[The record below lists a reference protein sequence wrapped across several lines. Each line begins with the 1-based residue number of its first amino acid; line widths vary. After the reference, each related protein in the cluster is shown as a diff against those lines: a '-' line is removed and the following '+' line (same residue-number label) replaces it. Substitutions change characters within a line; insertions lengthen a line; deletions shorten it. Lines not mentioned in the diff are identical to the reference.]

1 MKLRDAIELMRA
13 PAPANAALLDDEL
26 AGIAIDSR
34 SVSEGELFFALS
46 APDYQR
52 RSFTATHFGDAH
64 EFIPQAL
71 AQGAKAVVA
80 RRASIAERANLNS
93 AEIRDRL
100 ILVDDA
106 IEALQQLARGVIT
119 RWDGTVVAITGSA
132 GKTTTKDLT
141 RSVLSRS
148 ERRVIASIKNFN
160 NELGVPLS
168 VLQMESDGRH
178 ADDYDIAVIEMGM
191 SVPGE
196 IATLAGI
203 APPHI
208 AVELLVSPVHL
219 EFFGT
224 LERIA
229 AGKRELVEALRPDG
243 TAILNADDEH
253 VRAMRSLHA
262 GRTLFFGI
270 DSAADVTATNLST
283 LASGGTAFHLT
294 TPLGSA
300 DVELTLPGR
309 HNVSNALAAASIAT
323 CFDIAPEEIAH
334 ALSGATASEMRGQL
348 IRLAQSLSVIDDCY
362 NSNPR
367 SLVAMTRALTEA
379 SRATPGNAAATSQ
392 AINSNALG
400 RRIVVA
406 GEMLELGAESG
417 EMHREVGRQIAGLG
431 VEHLLGV
438 RGAARELVEGARSA
452 GLKEA
457 QFYETTDAAAAA
469 LLDMVGAGDWVL
481 VKGSRGVHMELIVAQ
496 LRARYAATKD
506 EAAIGK

>member
-13 PAPANAALLDDEL
+13 PTPPNVGLLDEEL
-26 AGIAIDSR
+26 AGVAIDSR
-34 SVSEGELFFALS
+34 SVRVGELFFALS
-46 APDYQR
+46 PSDYQR
-52 RSFTATHFGDAH
+52 HSFTATHFGDAH

-71 AQGAKAVVA
+71 AHGAKAVVA
-80 RRASIAERANLNS
+80 RRASVAERADLHRV
-93 AEIRDRL
+93 EIRDRL
-100 ILVDDA
+100 ILADDV
-106 IEALQQLARGVIT
+106 IDALQQLARGVIN

-141 RSVLSRS
+141 RAVLTASG
-148 ERRVIASIKNFN
+148 RRVIASIKNFN

-168 VLQMESDGRH
+168 VLQMETDGRH
-178 ADDYDIAVIEMGM
+178 ASDFDTAVIEMGM
-191 SVPGE
+191 SMPGE
-196 IATLAGI
+196 IAKLASV
-203 APPHI
+203 APPRI

-229 AGKRELVEALRPDG
+229 AGKRELIEALQPDG
-243 TAILNADDEH
+243 TAILNADDDH

-262 GRTLFFGI
+262 GRTLLFGI
-270 DSAADVTATNLST
+270 EREADVTATNLST
-283 LASGGTAFHLT
+283 LASGGTAFHLR

-300 DVELTLPGR
+300 DVHLSLPGR

-323 CFDIAPEEIAH
+323 CFDIAPGEIAE

-348 IRLAQSLSVIDDCY
+348 IRLSKNLNVIDDCY

-379 SRATPGNAAATSQ
+379 SRATPNTAEKNQTT
-392 AINSNALG
+392 ISNAPG

-417 EMHREVGRQIAGLG
+417 EMHREVGRQIADLG
-431 VEHLLGV
+431 VEHLFGV
-438 RGAARELVEGARSA
+438 RGAARELVEGARQA

-481 VKGSRGVHMELIVAQ
+481 VKGSRGVHTELIVAQ
-496 LRARYAATKD
+496 LRARYAAND
-506 EAAIGK
+506 ER

>member
-1 MKLRDAIELMRA
+1 MKLRDAIEFMHAAA
-13 PAPANAALLDDEL
+13 PPNVALLEEEL
-26 AGIAIDSR
+26 AGVAIDSR
-34 SVSEGELFFALS
+34 SVRAGELFFALS
-46 APDYQR
+46 PPDYHR
-52 RSFTATHFGDAH
+52 HSFTATHFGDAH

-80 RRASIAERANLNS
+80 RAASVAERPNLHS
-93 AEIRDRL
+93 TEIRERL
-100 ILVDDA
+100 ILVDDV
-106 IEALQQLARGVIT
+106 IDALQQLARGVIDA
-119 RWDGTVVAITGSA
+119 WGGTVIAITGSA

-141 RSVLSRS
+141 RGVLTASG
-148 ERRVIASIKNFN
+148 RRVVASIKNFN

-168 VLQMESDGRH
+168 ILQMESDGRR
-178 ADDYDIAVIEMGM
+178 ASDFDSAVIEMGM

-196 IATLAGI
+196 IAKLATV
-203 APPHI
+203 ATPHI

-229 AGKRELVEALRPDG
+229 AGKRELIEALRPDG

-253 VRAMRSLHA
+253 VRAMRALHA
-262 GRTLFFGI
+262 GRTLLFGI
-270 DSAADVTATNLST
+270 AHEADITATNLST
-283 LASGGTAFHLT
+283 LASGGTSFHLR

-300 DVELTLPGR
+300 DVELSLPGR

-323 CFDIAPEEIAH
+323 CFDIAPNEIAH
-334 ALSGATASEMRGQL
+334 ALSTATASEMRGQF
-348 IRLAQSLSVIDDCY
+348 IRLAKNVSVIDDCY

-379 SRATPGNAAATSQ
+379 SRATPGAATTEE
-392 AINSNALG
+392 AANSHATG

-417 EMHREVGRQIAGLG
+417 EMHREVGRQIADLG

-438 RGAARELVEGARSA
+438 RGAARELVAGARSA

-469 LLDMVGAGDWVL
+469 LLDMVKAGDWVL

-506 EAAIGK
+506 EDAIRQ